1 MALRTG
7 FGTGTYGVHL
17 YGYPE
22 VWEGSATASCAAS
35 VTVNGAFVKQASATA
50 TVTASATASLSRR
63 RIGYGSGPYGI
74 DQYGYP
80 EIWEDAVAISVTS
93 SITQADGER
102 VRTAAAST
110 SASASATV
118 SAQRIQQP
126 TATASCTVTGSAQG
140 FMSVVGSS
148 LTGIISSTGVQY
160 VRIRPF
166 AASDQVL
173 SSITDSDCRY
183 KWIPV
188 TGPSDTWT
196 EASYRG
202 D

>member
-35 VTVNGAFVKQASATA
+35 VTVNGAYIKEASATA
-50 TVTASATASLSRR
+50 TVTTSATASLSRR

-118 SAQRIQQP
+118 SAQRIHQP
-126 TATASCTVTGSAQG
+126 TVTASCAVTASAQG
-140 FMSVVGSS
+140 FMSIVGAVAD
-148 LTGIISSTGVQY
+148 TCSTSVSIDY

-166 AASDQVL
+166 SAADTVL
-173 SSITDSDCRY
+173 SSISQSDSRY

-188 TGPSDTWT
+188 TGPTDTWT

>member
-35 VTVNGAFVKQASATA
+35 VTVNGAYIKEASATA
-50 TVTASATASLSRR
+50 TVTTSAAASLSRR

-140 FMSVVGSS
+140 FMSVVGAVAD
-148 LTGIISSTGVQY
+148 TCSTSVSIDY

-166 AASDQVL
+166 SAADTVL
-173 SSITDSDCRY
+173 SSISQSDSRY

-188 TGPSDTWT
+188 TGPTDTWT

>member
-35 VTVNGAFVKQASATA
+35 VTVNGAYIKEASATA
-50 TVTASATASLSRR
+50 TVTTSATASLSRR

-102 VRTAAAST
+102 VRTAAASP
-110 SASASATV
+110 SASASVTV
-118 SAQRIQQP
+118 SAQRIHQP
-126 TATASCTVTGSAQG
+126 TVTASCAVTGSAQG

-148 LTGIISSTGVQY
+148 LTGIISSMGVQY

-188 TGPSDTWT
+188 TGPTDTWT

>member
-35 VTVNGAFVKQASATA
+35 VTVNGAYVKQASATA
-50 TVTASATASLSRR
+50 TVTTSATASLSRR

-102 VRTAAAST
+102 VRTAAASP
-110 SASASATV
+110 SASASVAV

-126 TATASCTVTGSAQG
+126 TVTASCTVTASAQG
-140 FMSVVGSS
+140 FMSIVGAASDTCS
-148 LTGIISSTGVQY
+148 ASVSINY

-188 TGPSDTWT
+188 TGPTDTWT

>member
-35 VTVNGAFVKQASATA
+35 VTVNGAYIKEASATA
-50 TVTASATASLSRR
+50 TVTTSATASLSRR

-140 FMSVVGSS
+140 FMSIVGAVAD
-148 LTGIISSTGVQY
+148 TCSTSVSIDY

-166 AASDQVL
+166 SAADTVL
-173 SSITDSDCRY
+173 SSISQSDSRY

-188 TGPSDTWT
+188 TGPTDTWT

>member
-35 VTVNGAFVKQASATA
+35 VTVNGAYIKEASATA
-50 TVTASATASLSRR
+50 TVTTSATASLSRR

-110 SASASATV
+110 SASASTTV

-126 TATASCTVTGSAQG
+126 TATAS
-140 FMSVVGSS
+140 
-148 LTGIISSTGVQY
+148 
-160 VRIRPF
+160 
-166 AASDQVL
+166 
-173 SSITDSDCRY
+173 
-183 KWIPV
+183 
-188 TGPSDTWT
+188 
-196 EASYRG
+196 
-202 D
+202 